1 MFITVAR
8 FDSTPRKALLS
19 TLTLPEGTTF
29 AAALQSLGFSYSRET
44 TGLWCHSVAPETVLH
59 AGDRI
64 DIATPLVINRVE
76 ARRLRAKKSEKPAK
90 ALLARHGGKRQ
101 LVK

>member
-1 MFITVAR
+1 MLITVAR
-8 FDSTPRKALLS
+8 IDSTTKQAVLS
-19 TLTLPEGTTF
+19 NLTVPEGTTL
-29 AAALQSLGFSYSRET
+29 AAALKHLNLSFSRET
-44 TGLWCHSVAPETVLH
+44 TGLWCHSAAPETVLRT
-59 AGDRI
+59 GDRI

-76 ARRLRAKKSEKPAK
+76 ARRLRAQKSEKPAK

>member
-8 FDSTPRKALLS
+8 FDSTTRKALLS
-19 TLTLPEGTTF
+19 TLTTF
-29 AAALQSLGFSYSRET
+29 AAALQSLGLSYSRET
-44 TGLWCHSVAPETVLH
+44 TGLWCHSVAPETVLR